1 MDIEKHKVMAKYRG
15 THNSNI
21 NALSVSPDGKR
32 LVSAGEDGKFC
43 MYLTPKFNEGDKE
56 KLIENYNELPVHDY
70 EYWMTIFM
78 HGEEGNSKCIT

>member
-1 MDIEKHKVMAKYRG
+1 
-15 THNSNI
+15 
-21 NALSVSPDGKR
+21 
-32 LVSAGEDGKFC
+32 

-56 KLIENYNELPVHDY
+56 KLIENYNELPVHDN